1 MNSNGLRFLMLSAV
15 AVFISL
21 RAVCQTPFPEVLD
34 KGTLTDQM
42 KYLEEKTRIYEDY
55 RAIRE
60 DMFQKI
66 KVNAIDSL
74 TASKSKIAGLMKLTG
89 TLNSR
94 IDSLNSSLASTNESL
109 QQITR
114 TKNSIKV
121 IGIEVNKIVYNTIM
135 WTIAGALLLLLAIG
149 FLAFKRNLAVTRN
162 TKKDYDEL
170 KAEYEDYR
178 QKSRL
183 EREKMSMDHFNELKK
198 LKGK

>member
-109 QQITR
+109 QQITLN
-114 TKNSIKV
+114 KNQ
-121 IGIEVNKIVYNTIM
+121 E
-135 WTIAGALLLLLAIG
+135 
-149 FLAFKRNLAVTRN
+149 
-162 TKKDYDEL
+162 
-170 KAEYEDYR
+170 
-178 QKSRL
+178 
-183 EREKMSMDHFNELKK
+183 
-198 LKGK
+198 